1 MIELFHKGG
10 EMMYPILGASIFAL
24 AVIFERLI
32 VLLGSTVADRAQ
44 VRTILEA
51 ASAGD
56 HEKLNQLL
64 NAGKSPVH
72 RVMRAIATTSGS
84 DEAKEKAAGIAG
96 DVVLR
101 GLNLRLPW
109 LAILGS
115 VVPLMGLLGTVVGMI
130 RVFSRVAS
138 AGDVSDIT
146 LLAGGIW
153 EALLTT
159 AAGLSVAIPILLV
172 YYMLQGRVEHIAFE
186 MRRAGDEL
194 ILALGQ
200 SGRET

>member
-1 MIELFHKGG
+1 MIELFNKGG
-10 EMMYPILGASIFAL
+10 EMMYPILAASIFAL
-24 AVIFERLI
+24 AVILERLI
-32 VLLGSTVADRAQ
+32 VLLSSKVPQRADLRQ
-44 VRTILEA
+44 VLDA
-51 ASAGD
+51 AAAGNHD
-56 HEKLNQLL
+56 ELQALL
-64 NAGKSPVH
+64 NRGKSPVH
-72 RVMRAIATTSGS
+72 RVMRAIANTPGG

-130 RVFSRVAS
+130 RVFSRVAE

-146 LLAGGIW
+146 VLAGGIW

-172 YYMLQGRVEHIAFE
+172 FYILQGRVEHIAFE
-186 MRRAGDEL
+186 KRRSGDEL
-194 ILALGQ
+194 MLALGR
-200 SGRET
+200 SEHDA

>member
-10 EMMYPILGASIFAL
+10 ELMYPILAASVFAL

-32 VLLGSTVADRAQ
+32 VLLAAKVPRRADLRP
-44 VRTILEA
+44 IFDA
-51 ASAGD
+51 ASAGNHD
-56 HEKLNQLL
+56 ELRTLL
-64 NAGKSPVH
+64 STGKTPVH
-72 RVMRAIATTSGS
+72 RVMRAIANTSGG
-84 DEAKEKAAGIAG
+84 DAAKEKAAGIVG
-96 DVVLR
+96 DVILH

-115 VVPLMGLLGTVVGMI
+115 VVPLIGLLGTVVGMI
-130 RVFSRVAS
+130 RVFSKVAD

-159 AAGLSVAIPILLV
+159 AAGLFVAIPILLF
-172 YYMLQGRVEHIAFE
+172 YYLLQGRVELVAFE
-186 MRRAGDEL
+186 MRRCGDEL

-200 SGRET
+200 SERDA